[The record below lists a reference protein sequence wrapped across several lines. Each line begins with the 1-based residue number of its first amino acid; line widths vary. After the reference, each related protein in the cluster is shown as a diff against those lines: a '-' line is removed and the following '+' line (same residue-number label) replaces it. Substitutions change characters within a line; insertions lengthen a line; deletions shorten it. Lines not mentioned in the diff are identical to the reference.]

1 MKKSKEILIWG
12 STLLCIYFVAWLI
25 FTLDIFSKGKDIENN
40 LKMALGVVFLLL
52 CGGVIAM
59 VHKEYDYRK
68 YAAYISG
75 VISVALIIQIAL
87 QGEAMGE
94 KRVFIC
100 FFSCILSGLLGIL
113 TTLIG
118 TKKIEIKNRHIKEIG
133 IYFLTLFGF
142 GALFLASVMKNMLG
156 TRGRV
161 IMKMFGSQENAT
173 KGVEYISLIFPTILF
188 FIATMSITTVIL
200 DPKEYKS
207 RKYITSDMSRGEQR
221 KMQLETQFLNH
232 IVWANLC
239 AENWK
244 KKGFLDFKEK
254 ELLFGE
260 KYVYPNSEKIKIFYK
275 DIAEVRKEKLFGI
288 FPNQMTI
295 VKRDGT
301 EYRFFLEKRNKVVE
315 FLQTR

>member
-40 LKMALGVVFLLL
+40 LRIALGVVFLLL

-100 FFSCILSGLLGIL
+100 FFSYILSGLLGIL

-118 TKKIEIKNRHIKEIG
+118 TKKIEIRNRD
-133 IYFLTLFGF
+133 
-142 GALFLASVMKNMLG
+142 
-156 TRGRV
+156 
-161 IMKMFGSQENAT
+161 
-173 KGVEYISLIFPTILF
+173 IFF
-188 FIATMSITTVIL
+188 
-200 DPKEYKS
+200 Y
-207 RKYITSDMSRGEQR
+207 
-221 KMQLETQFLNH
+221 
-232 IVWANLC
+232 IVWF
-239 AENWK
+239 WSIV
-244 KKGFLDFKEK
+244 
-254 ELLFGE
+254 FGKCNE
-260 KYVYPNSEKIKIFYK
+260 KYVRHTWTRDNENVWQSGECYK
-275 DIAEVRKEKLFGI
+275 RS
-288 FPNQMTI
+288 
-295 VKRDGT
+295 
-301 EYRFFLEKRNKVVE
+301 
-315 FLQTR
+315 

>member
-100 FFSCILSGLLGIL
+100 FFSCILAGLLGIL

-133 IYFLTLFGF
+133 IYFFTLFGF

-207 RKYITSDMSRGEQR
+207 RKYITSDMSKGEQR

-260 KYVYPNSEKIKIFYK
+260 KYVYPNSEKIKILYK

-301 EYRFFLEKRNKVVE
+301 EYRFF
-315 FLQTR
+315 

>member
-1 MKKSKEILIWG
+1 
-12 STLLCIYFVAWLI
+12 
-25 FTLDIFSKGKDIENN
+25 
-40 LKMALGVVFLLL
+40 
-52 CGGVIAM
+52 
-59 VHKEYDYRK
+59 
-68 YAAYISG
+68 
-75 VISVALIIQIAL
+75 
-87 QGEAMGE
+87 
-94 KRVFIC
+94 
-100 FFSCILSGLLGIL
+100 
-113 TTLIG
+113 
-118 TKKIEIKNRHIKEIG
+118 
-133 IYFLTLFGF
+133 
-142 GALFLASVMKNMLG
+142 MKNMLG

-200 DPKEYKS
+200 DPKGYKS
-207 RKYITSDMSRGEQR
+207 RKYITSDMSKSEQR

-260 KYVYPNSEKIKIFYK
+260 KYVYPNGEKIKIFYK